1 MVFNRPN
8 QSDYDGI
15 SNESKPRR
23 LEILFALV
31 GVLLFLF
38 LFIVCKGVFATFS
51 GIALLLCFL
60 WFLHRSLD
68 ALIPRWHRRVDQAI
82 IGLLALTVGLLGAY
96 GIHQEREELR
106 SKESNRGDL
115 TWDQSVQENAETIY
129 EVAQLFLLNTSVD
142 RSTTKEQVANP
153 KQQTMA
159 PLEQEET
166 EDARILAELLA
177 HEDVAKSLA
186 VSKPKQSNLILAIAR
201 ILAVVFAILLAYR
214 VIETFFRGTVDRV
227 KLFIYGVIGPRP
239 YLVIGL
245 GFVGM
250 QLVRE
255 LRDRRIRVIVIE
267 SNPENPNIALARELG
282 ALVVVGDAFN
292 TDLIRD
298 IEFDRIA
305 DVYVVAGSDDTNLRI
320 ATLLKNASEADLSD
334 GLLSRAI
341 HFLVSKCD
349 SKCYVR
355 LYDPDL
361 YLALDQ
367 IYTSNSGAS
376 SNFTFL
382 PFNTDQNAVRQLIQR
397 QLIAPEIRP
406 KEAKEVGTWIIAGFG
421 AMGQEV
427 ALGLARLAHFEN
439 NKRSRIA
446 ILGDNNSDA
455 IFTRFNTKYPKF
467 TCEDK
472 TTQKYSEIQF
482 KEELDRWDFNSNVKD
497 SSPDSNRGIEFA
509 TQTRFARLP
518 DSPDDPSFLGWI
530 RKLVTSNGET
540 TIKPALF
547 VCFED
552 EGVAFA
558 WASQFRRAFSEYCY
572 RNMPIDVQ
580 DREPN
585 QSVLPIFVWLPYQRT
600 LRDLSSD
607 FLGTKDDFTTFRV
620 FGQIE
625 EVASLQAI
633 NDPLRPKLANVVNNS
648 YDRALE
654 QIKLRSG
661 AGDEPP
667 IPLANA
673 PYPEA
678 LLRNTSYLDTIS
690 NLFAAD
696 HALIKYAIATEQS
709 GNSIVELTRSNS
721 PENSTPTTR
730 ITFKYPNGENAE
742 IFRPQF
748 VGEEW
753 NEKDMNSPKP
763 TEDALMKS
771 ERLIDK
777 LAAMEHN
784 RWSSEML
791 LRNYSWVEKEQRMTY
806 VTAGAPNGKSRRIP
820 QHVFCRETLVAWED
834 QRLSSQEKLKDQL
847 QTYYILSYL
856 YNAIGVVPPDANKV
870 PAAEEE
876 SHSNVNP
883 TALESLSQTS

>member
-1 MVFNRPN
+1 MVLNRPN

-15 SNESKPRR
+15 SIESKPIR

-60 WFLHRSLD
+60 WLLHRSLD
-68 ALIPRWHRRVDQAI
+68 ALIPRWHRRIDQAI

-106 SKESNRGDL
+106 SKEGNRGDL

-142 RSTTKEQVANP
+142 RGTTEDTATIP
-153 KQQTMA
+153 KQQANALM
-159 PLEQEET
+159 EQEGP

-177 HEDVAKSLA
+177 HGDVAKSLA

-214 VIETFFRGTVDRV
+214 VIETFFRGTVDRIR
-227 KLFIYGVIGPRP
+227 LFIYGIIGPRP

-250 QLVRE
+250 QLIRE
-255 LRDRRIRVIVIE
+255 LREKRIRVIAIE
-267 SNPENPNIALARELG
+267 CNPESPNIALARQLG

-334 GLLSRAI
+334 GLLSRAM
-341 HFLVSKCD
+341 HLLVSKCD

-367 IYTSNSGAS
+367 IYTSKAGAS

-455 IFTRFNTKYPKF
+455 IFARFNTKYPKF
-467 TCEDK
+467 TCKDK
-472 TTQKYSEIQF
+472 TPRKYSKTKF
-482 KEELDRWDFNSNVKD
+482 SEELDRWDVNATGYGRSKD
-497 SSPDSNRGIEFA
+497 ENQGIKFA
-509 TQTRFARLP
+509 TQTQFARLP
-518 DSPDDPSFLGWI
+518 DSPDDPNFLEWI
-530 RKLVTSNGET
+530 KKLITSDEKT

-572 RNMPIDVQ
+572 REMPSNIQ
-580 DREPN
+580 QREQN
-585 QSVLPIFVWLPYQRT
+585 QSILPIFVWLPYQRT

-625 EVASLQAI
+625 EVASLRAI
-633 NDPLRPKLANVVNNS
+633 NDPLRPKVAKVVNNS

-654 QIKLRSG
+654 QITSKTGPR
-661 AGDEPP
+661 AEPA
-667 IPLANA
+667 IQHTNA

-678 LLRNTSYLDTIS
+678 LLRNTSYLDNIS

-709 GNSIVELTRSNS
+709 GNSIVELTRSNN
-721 PENSTPTTR
+721 PENSTPTTL

-748 VGEEW
+748 LGQEW
-753 NEKDMNSPKP
+753 DKDEMGFPKP

-771 ERLIDK
+771 AQLIDK

-784 RWSSEML
+784 RWCSEML
-791 LRNYSWVEKEQRMTY
+791 LRNYSWVEKEQRMSY
-806 VTAGAPNGKSRRIP
+806 VTAAEPEGKSRRIP
-820 QHVFCRETLVAWED
+820 QHIFLRETLVAWED
-834 QRLSSQEKLKDQL
+834 QRLSLQEKFKDQL

-856 YNAIGVVPPDANKV
+856 YNAIGIFPRDANKV
-870 PAAEEE
+870 PAAEEK

-883 TALESLSQTS
+883 TALESLSKTG